1 MQASAS
7 QPRGERPLQVVS
19 INPMVVVIVLFAL
32 QGALGLALCLL
43 FGRYHRAY
51 HRPHLRL
58 WSISFG
64 MLAVYMLL
72 AGVALHASQNNP
84 GAFAMRTAI
93 SLVSQVAAYQHV
105 AFLVLGTLSL
115 GARHEPPAWLRNG
128 VVAAATVLGI
138 TAALAY
144 SWDPGATQE
153 RIFARVGLRYLVGSA
168 VYVGIALALM
178 SGAWRDKPLG
188 QRIVALSFLAFG
200 VVLMAN
206 FVLLTVP
213 GVGRSLSDFTPWFSL
228 FDLVAEFSIGMGLVI
243 WLHEDE
249 RGRADRASRQVEQLT
264 YYDGLTGLPNR
275 NLFAARLGGHLPEA
289 AVARQRFVVAALGP
303 DNPRQLREALGE
315 SAVEGLLQRLAAR
328 LRTLVP
334 GPEPLVARIDADR
347 FAVAYG
353 PVAGTEAAATR
364 AQELRMRLDEAAGD
378 VRSDLV
384 FTSSAGIALYPDD
397 ARDADGLIAAA
408 LSAHAS
414 ASGEGGRRVAF
425 YSQEQSQRGRDQ
437 LSLVA
442 DARRALAGNGLELH
456 YQPVLDLRHGGFGF
470 VEALVRWNH
479 PLRGPLA
486 PGAFLPALGEAGL
499 LPDLDRW
506 VLRAACRTIAVR
518 RAAGAPWPTVAI
530 NVSAETFQLGDF
542 PDWVAEALSE
552 ARLPA
557 HALELEITEATALRD
572 ADSAISTLH
581 RLKRLGVSLSLDDF
595 GVGYSS
601 MGQLKRLAVDR
612 LKIDRSFVQGAL
624 VDRKDDA
631 IVTSM
636 VGLGA
641 SLGLQVVAEGIETAA
656 QLAHFRKLGVDHA
669 QGYLIGRPM
678 SAEALSERLRELPP
692 ALAAG

>member
-1 MQASAS
+1 M
-7 QPRGERPLQVVS
+7 L
-19 INPMVVVIVLFAL
+19 VVIVLFAL
-32 QGALGLALCLL
+32 QGALGVALCLL
-43 FGRYHRAY
+43 FGRYFVAY
-51 HRPHLRL
+51 RRPHLRL

-64 MLAVYMLL
+64 MLATYMLL
-72 AGVALHASQNNP
+72 AGVALHASRNMP
-84 GAFAMRTAI
+84 DAFALRTGM
-93 SLVSQVAAYQHV
+93 SLVSQVAAYLHV

-128 VVAAATVLGI
+128 VVAAATVLGA

-144 SWDPGATQE
+144 AWDPGAVQE
-153 RIFARVGLRYLVGSA
+153 RMFARLGLRYLVGAA

-178 SGAWRDKPLG
+178 SGPWRGKPLG
-188 QRIVALSFLAFG
+188 QKIVAFSFLAFG
-200 VVLMAN
+200 VVLIGN
-206 FVLLTVP
+206 FALITVP
-213 GVGRSLSDFTPWFSL
+213 GIARSLADYSPWFSL

-275 NLFAARLGGHLPEA
+275 SLFETRLAGHLPEA
-289 AVARQRFVVAALGP
+289 AVARQRYVVAAFGP

-315 SAVEGLLQRLAAR
+315 GAVEVLLQRIAAR
-328 LRTLVP
+328 LRMLVP
-334 GPEPLVARIDADR
+334 DPEPLVARIDGDR
-347 FAVAYG
+347 FAVAFG
-353 PVAGTEAAATR
+353 PVNGTEAAATR
-364 AQELRMRLDEAAGD
+364 AQELRSRLDEAAGD

-397 ARDADGLIAAA
+397 AREAEGLVAAA
-408 LSAHAS
+408 LSAQAAAS
-414 ASGEGGRRVAF
+414 RDGGRRVEF
-425 YSQEQSQRGRDQ
+425 YSLEQTRRGRDQ

-456 YQPVLDLRHGGFGF
+456 YQPVLDMRHGGFGF

-486 PGAFLPALGEAGL
+486 PGAFLPAMAEAGL
-499 LPDLDRW
+499 MPDLDRW
-506 VLRAACRTIAVR
+506 VLRAACRTIALR

-530 NVSAETFQLGDF
+530 NVSAEGFQLSDF
-542 PDWVAEALSE
+542 PDWVAEALAES
-552 ARLPA
+552 RLPA

-572 ADSAISTLH
+572 ADSAKSTLQ
-581 RLKRLGVSLSLDDF
+581 RLKQLGVSLSLDDF

-612 LKIDRSFVQGAL
+612 IKIDRSFVQGAL
-624 VDRKDDA
+624 LDRKDDA
-631 IVTSM
+631 IAASM

-656 QLAHFRKLGVDHA
+656 QLAHFRKLGVDHV
-669 QGYLIGRPM
+669 QGFLIGRPM
-678 SAEALSERLRELPP
+678 SVEALSERLRELPP

>member
-1 MQASAS
+1 
-7 QPRGERPLQVVS
+7 VVS
-19 INPMVVVIVLFAL
+19 INPMVVVVLLFAL
-32 QGALGLALCLL
+32 QGTLGLALCLL
-43 FGRYHRAY
+43 FGRYHVAY
-51 HRPHLRL
+51 RRPHLRL

-64 MLAVYMLL
+64 MLAIYMLL
-72 AGVALHASQNNP
+72 AGVALHASQASP
-84 GAFAMRTAI
+84 SAFALRTGV
-93 SLVSQVAAYQHV
+93 SLLSQVAAYLHV

-115 GARHEPPAWLRNG
+115 GARHDPPAWLRNG
-128 VVAAATVLGI
+128 VAAAATVLGI

-144 SWDPGATQE
+144 TWDVGAVQE
-153 RIFARVGLRYLVGSA
+153 RIFARVGLRYLIGA
-168 VYVGIALALM
+168 AAYVGIALALM
-178 SGAWRDKPLG
+178 SGPWRNKPLG
-188 QRIVALSFLAFG
+188 QKIVAFSFLAFG
-200 VVLMAN
+200 VVLVGN
-206 FVLLTVP
+206 FVLLTSP
-213 GVGRSLSDFTPWFSL
+213 GVSRSLADYAPWFSL

-275 NLFAARLGGHLPEA
+275 NLFASRLAGHLPEA
-289 AVARQRFVVAALGP
+289 AVARQRYVVAAFGP

-315 SAVEGLLQRLAAR
+315 GAVEVLLQRIAGR
-328 LRTLVP
+328 LRMLVP
-334 GPEPLVARIDADR
+334 GPEPLVARIDGDR
-347 FAVAYG
+347 FAVAFG
-353 PVAGTEAAATR
+353 PVGGTEAAAAR
-364 AQELRMRLDEAAGD
+364 AQELRTRLDEAAGD

-397 ARDADGLIAAA
+397 AREAEGLIAAA
-408 LSAHAS
+408 LSAQAAAS
-414 ASGEGGRRVAF
+414 RDGGRRVEF
-425 YSQEQSQRGRDQ
+425 YSLEQTRRGRDQ

-456 YQPVLDLRHGGFGF
+456 YQPVLDMRHGGFGF

-486 PGAFLPALGEAGL
+486 PGAFLPAMAEAGL
-499 LPDLDRW
+499 MPDLDRW
-506 VLRAACRTIAVR
+506 VLRAACRTIALR

-530 NVSAETFQLGDF
+530 NVSAEGFQLSDF
-542 PDWVAEALSE
+542 PDWVAEALAE

-572 ADSAISTLH
+572 ADKAKSTLQ
-581 RLKRLGVSLSLDDF
+581 RLKQLGVSMSLDDF

-612 LKIDRSFVQGAL
+612 IKIDRSFVQGAL
-624 VDRKDDA
+624 LDRKDDA

-636 VGLGA
+636 IGLGA

-656 QLAHFRKLGVDHA
+656 QLAHFRRLGVDHA
-669 QGYLIGRPM
+669 QGFLIGRPM
-678 SAEALSERLRELPP
+678 SAEMLSERLRELPP

>member
-1 MQASAS
+1 MRSSAS
-7 QPRGERPLQVVS
+7 QPRGEHPLQVVS

-72 AGVALHASQNNP
+72 AGVALHASQSNP
-84 GAFAMRTAI
+84 DAFAMRTAI

-128 VVAAATVLGI
+128 VVAAATVLGV

-178 SGAWRDKPLG
+178 SGTWRDKPLG

-275 NLFAARLGGHLPEA
+275 NLFAARLAGHLPEA
-289 AVARQRFVVAALGP
+289 AVARQRYVVAA
-303 DNPRQLREALGE
+303 
-315 SAVEGLLQRLAAR
+315 AR
-328 LRTLVP
+328 
-334 GPEPLVARIDADR
+334 
-347 FAVAYG
+347 
-353 PVAGTEAAATR
+353 AAAVTFWR
-364 AQELRMRLDEAAGD
+364 VA
-378 VRSDLV
+378 
-384 FTSSAGIALYPDD
+384 SSASTKGRKSS
-397 ARDADGLIAAA
+397 ARSWG
-408 LSAHAS
+408 
-414 ASGEGGRRVAF
+414 
-425 YSQEQSQRGRDQ
+425 
-437 LSLVA
+437 
-442 DARRALAGNGLELH
+442 
-456 YQPVLDLRHGGFGF
+456 
-470 VEALVRWNH
+470 
-479 PLRGPLA
+479 
-486 PGAFLPALGEAGL
+486 
-499 LPDLDRW
+499 
-506 VLRAACRTIAVR
+506 
-518 RAAGAPWPTVAI
+518 
-530 NVSAETFQLGDF
+530 NVSA
-542 PDWVAEALSE
+542 
-552 ARLPA
+552 
-557 HALELEITEATALRD
+557 
-572 ADSAISTLH
+572 
-581 RLKRLGVSLSLDDF
+581 
-595 GVGYSS
+595 
-601 MGQLKRLAVDR
+601 RLA
-612 LKIDRSFVQGAL
+612 RSPLG
-624 VDRKDDA
+624 
-631 IVTSM
+631 SM
-636 VGLGA
+636 MIEGMLSIAA
-641 SLGLQVVAEGIETAA
+641 SSSRVRHRPVLPLPVMPTQTACVVRSLASYSTGSWPTLRVAA
-656 QLAHFRKLGVDHA
+656 SKV
-669 QGYLIGRPM
+669 RP
-678 SAEALSERLRELPP
+678 R
-692 ALAAG
+692 